1 MKIKMVLNLLA
12 VSIFVACNNEDS
24 NTASESLD
32 SNSTVQT
39 NASVDSSAAATTM
52 ATTTFKVVMDKMMQ
66 DMHSVP
72 MTNDPDHDFA
82 TMMKHHHQ
90 GAIDMSNI
98 ELTQGSNAEL
108 KQVAQKIIND
118 AQKDIAELNAFIN
131 SHQPSGQSD
140 FSKKQMDKMMKSM
153 NMDMPQSGNIDQD
166 FAMIMTMHHQEGIDM
181 AKDYLKVGKATETKK
196 AANNTIKSNTEDIK
210 KLKIHSGSNA
220 GHDMSQMEEGNTKN
234 NSKSATT
241 KKAAES
247 TDHSQHR

>member
-1 MKIKMVLNLLA
+1 MNYKMSFSLLIVLF
-12 VSIFVACNNEDS
+12 FVACNNEQD
-24 NTASESLD
+24 NTASTSLD
-32 SNSTVQT
+32 SNSTAQT
-39 NASVDSSAAATTM
+39 NTSIDSSAAAAPANTTS
-52 ATTTFKVVMDKMMQ
+52 FKGVMDKMMQ

-98 ELTQGSNAEL
+98 ELTQGTNAEL
-108 KQVAQKIIND
+108 KQVAQKMITD
-118 AQKDIAELNAFIN
+118 AQKDITDLNAFIS

-140 FSKKQMDKMMKSM
+140 FSKNQMDKMMKSM
-153 NMDMPQSGNIDQD
+153 SMNMQPSGNIDQD
-166 FAMIMTMHHQEGIDM
+166 FAMMMTMHHQEGIDM
-181 AKDYLKVGKATETKK
+181 AKDYLKVGKAAETKK
-196 AANNTIKSNTEDIK
+196 VANNTIKSNSEDLK
-210 KLKIHSGSNA
+210 KLKSHSGSTA

-247 TDHSQHR
+247 TDHSQHQ